1 MRKISLGLVALTVLS
16 VGSIASAH
24 ATDQYQRMN
33 MRSMSN
39 YSPSYGKNDRG
50 YDHDKSYGKNDRGYD
65 HDKSYGKNDRGYDHD
80 KSYGKNDRD
89 YDKHDRDSGYS
100 YSGLNARR

>member
-1 MRKISLGLVALTVLS
+1 LVALTVLS

-39 YSPSYGKNDRG
+39 YSPSYGKND
-50 YDHDKSYGKNDRGYD
+50 H
-65 HDKSYGKNDRGYDHD
+65 GYDHD